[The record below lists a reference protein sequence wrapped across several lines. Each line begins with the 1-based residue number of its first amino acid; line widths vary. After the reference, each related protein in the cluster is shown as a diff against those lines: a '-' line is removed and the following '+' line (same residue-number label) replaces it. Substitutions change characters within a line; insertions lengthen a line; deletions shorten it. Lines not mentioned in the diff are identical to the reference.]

1 MSAELEAEPTFF
13 DKFPEEAK
21 VVRAAF
27 LGSFF
32 ALGLGAVFGIIQ
44 TLHRTDVFRG
54 LIESTDYYTV
64 LTAHGVFM
72 VISFTIFFLVGL
84 FTWALVRSLDRPLVN
99 IRITWTWYGLMVTG
113 ITMTGVSILAGFT
126 DAVEMSADVLFTFY
140 APLQAHPLFYT
151 GLAVFI
157 VGTWLAGA
165 DWFRTWLA
173 WKRDHPDERIP
184 LQTFMVLTTMIMWY
198 IASSAVAAS
207 VLLFLLPWSL
217 GLIESVNP
225 TLTRTLFWFFGHPV
239 VYFWLMPAY
248 LLWYTVLPSIAG
260 GRLFSDPLA
269 RVVFVL
275 FLLLS
280 TPVGIHHQYLD
291 PGIAEGFKF
300 ISMTNTMFLL
310 LPSLL
315 TAFTVVASVE
325 YGARKRGGTGLFGW
339 LRTLPWRNPAFTGM
353 MLAGL
358 MFAAGGFSGMVN
370 AGMNINYM
378 IHNTIW
384 VPGHFHL
391 TVGTAVA
398 LTFMAA
404 TYWIWPQITNKPI
417 YSLQI
422 GLFQVVL
429 WFIGMA
435 LMSNAMHAQGM
446 LGVPRRTAEPE
457 YSGFDYPTA
466 FGGFE
471 ELNIQIAIGG
481 TLLFISTVFFLGNVV
496 LTMGNP
502 RVSGLAES
510 IPPALS
516 GPTDAPRVLDNLRV
530 WVGIALVL
538 VVLAYALPLAA
549 IISDGGLFGPGVG
562 TYPVWVDAAVGALG
576 RVAAAV
582 VSPAVDALAFA
593 SSRAGDAAAAVSAEV
608 FA

>member
-1 MSAELEAEPTFF
+1 MSAELEAEPTFV
-13 DKFPEEAK
+13 DKFPEEARII
-21 VVRAAF
+21 RAAMW
-27 LGSFF
+27 GSFL
-32 ALGLGAVFGIIQ
+32 ALTLGAIFGIIQ
-44 TLHRTDVFRG
+44 TLHRTG
-54 LIESTDYYTV
+54 LARPFSSVDYYTF
-64 LTAHGVFM
+64 LTAHGVFL

-84 FTWALVRSLDRPLVN
+84 FTWAVVRSLDRPLLN
-99 IRITWTWYGLMVTG
+99 TKITWTWYGMMAVG
-113 ITMTGVSILAGFT
+113 MTMTGISILAGFT
-126 DAVEMSADVLFTFY
+126 SRIDMSADVLFTFY

-151 GLAVFI
+151 GLVVFI
-157 VGTWLAGA
+157 IGTWVAGA

-173 WKRDHPDERIP
+173 WRDENPGERIP

-198 IASSAVAAS
+198 IATLAIAAS

-248 LLWYTVLPSIAG
+248 MLWYTVLPKIAG

-325 YGARKRGGTGLFGW
+325 YGARRRGGTGIFGW
-339 LRTLPWRNPAFTGM
+339 LRALPWRNPAFTGM

-358 MFAAGGFSGMVN
+358 MFAAGGFSGMIN
-370 AGMNINYM
+370 AGLNINYM

-398 LTFMAA
+398 LTFMAGA
-404 TYWIWPQITNKPI
+404 YWLWPQLTNRPL
-417 YSLQI
+417 YSPQI
-422 GLFQVVL
+422 GLAQVVL

-435 LMSNAMHAQGM
+435 LMSNAMHAQGL

-457 YSGFDYPTA
+457 YAGFEYPMA

-471 ELNIQIAIGG
+471 ELNLQLAIGG
-481 TLLFISTVFFLGNVV
+481 TILFVSTVLFIANIVITSWS
-496 LTMGNP
+496 P
-502 RVSGLAES
+502 KASGLARPL
-510 IPPALS
+510 PPALS
-516 GPTDAPRVLDNLRV
+516 GPEDAPKVLDNLRL

-538 VVLAYALPLAA
+538 VFLAYALPLAG
-549 IISDGGLFGPGVG
+549 IISNSGVFGTGAG
-562 TYPVWVDAAVGALG
+562 TYPVWIDVPTAVAERAL
-576 RVAAAV
+576 AV
-582 VSPAVDALAFA
+582 VTGVTATLVNAVT
-593 SSRAGDAAAAVSAEV
+593 GV
-608 FA
+608 FTL

>member
-1 MSAELEAEPTFF
+1 MSEAIETEQTFA
-13 DKFPEEAK
+13 DKFPEEAR
-21 VVRAAF
+21 VVRAALLSSF
-27 LGSFF
+27 L
-32 ALGLGAVFGIIQ
+32 ALVIGAILGIIQ
-44 TLHRTDVFRG
+44 TLHRTDVAR
-54 LIESTDYYTV
+54 IIPSTDYYTV
-64 LTAHGVFM
+64 LTAHGVFLA
-72 VISFTIFFLVGL
+72 ISFTTFFLVGL
-84 FTWALVRSLDRPLVN
+84 FTWAVVRSLDRPLLN
-99 IRITWTWYGLMVTG
+99 TKITWTWYALMAVG
-113 ITMTGVSILAGFT
+113 MTMTGVSILAGFV
-126 DAVEMSADVLFTFY
+126 DAVDMSADVLFTFY
-140 APLQAHPLFYT
+140 APLQAHPMFYA

-157 VGTWLAGA
+157 VGSWIAGA
-165 DWFRTWLA
+165 DYFRTWLA
-173 WKRDHPDERIP
+173 WKRENPDERIP
-184 LQTFMVLTTMIMWY
+184 LQTFMVLTTMAMWY
-198 IASSAVAAS
+198 IASSAVAIS
-207 VLLFLLPWSL
+207 VLVFLLPWSL
-217 GLIESVNP
+217 GLIGQVNP

-248 LLWYTVLPSIAG
+248 LLWYTVLPKIAG

-325 YGARKRGGTGLFGW
+325 YGARQRGGSGLLGW
-339 LRTLPWRNPAFTGM
+339 LTDLPWRNPAFTGM

-378 IHNTIW
+378 VHNTIW

-404 TYWIWPQITNKPI
+404 TYWIWPQISNKPI
-417 YSLQI
+417 YSRTI
-422 GLFQVVL
+422 GLVQVVV

-435 LMSNAMHAQGM
+435 LMSNAMHAQGIM
-446 LGVPRRTAEPE
+446 GVPRRTAEPE
-457 YSGFDYPTA
+457 YSGFDYATM

-481 TLLFISTVFFLGNVV
+481 TLLFVSTILFIGNLL

-502 RVSGLAES
+502 KVSGLADPL
-510 IPPALS
+510 PPALS
-516 GPTDAPRVLDNLRV
+516 GPTDSPQVLDNLRL
-530 WVGIALVL
+530 WVGIALTL

-549 IISDGGLFGPGVG
+549 IINRGGLLGPGVG
-562 TYPVWVDAAVGALG
+562 TYPVWVAPLF
-576 RVAAAV
+576 
-582 VSPAVDALAFA
+582 DALA
-593 SSRAGDAAAAVSAEV
+593 DAATPLLAAITDASGSLLEV
-608 FA
+608 VQ

>member
-1 MSAELEAEPTFF
+1 MSTALESERTFV
-13 DKFPEEAK
+13 DKFPDEAR

-27 LGSFF
+27 LSSFF
-32 ALGLGAVFGIIQ
+32 ALFLGAVFGIIQ
-44 TLHRTDVFRG
+44 TLHRTDVAR
-54 LIESTDYYTV
+54 IIPSTDYYTV

-84 FTWALVRSLDRPLVN
+84 FTWAITRSLDRPLLN
-99 IRITWTWYGLMVTG
+99 IKITWTWYGLMATGMTLTG
-113 ITMTGVSILAGFT
+113 ISILAGFV
-126 DAVEMSADVLFTFY
+126 DSIDMSADVLYTFY
-140 APLQAHPLFYT
+140 APLQAHPLFYA
-151 GLAVFI
+151 GLVVFI
-157 VGTWLAGA
+157 VGTWIAGA
-165 DWFRTWLA
+165 DWFRTFLA
-173 WKRDHPDERIP
+173 WRRDHPDERIP
-184 LQTFMVLTTMIMWY
+184 LQTFMVLTTMTMWY

-217 GLIESVNP
+217 GFIDQVNP

-248 LLWYTVLPSIAG
+248 MLWYTVLPKIAG

-275 FLLLS
+275 FVLLS

-325 YGARKRGGTGLFGW
+325 YGARKNGGTGLLGW
-339 LRTLPWRNPAFTGM
+339 LTHLPWRKPEFTGM

-370 AGMNINYM
+370 AGMNINYL
-378 IHNTIW
+378 IHNTLW

-398 LTFMAA
+398 LTMMAG
-404 TYWIWPQITNKPI
+404 TYWLWPQISNKPI
-417 YSLQI
+417 YSSQI

-435 LMSNAMHAQGM
+435 LMSNAMHAQGL

-457 YSGFDYPTA
+457 YSGFDYPTM

-481 TLLFISTVFFLGNVV
+481 TLLFVSTILFLGNLV

-502 RVSGLAES
+502 TVSGLAETL
-510 IPPALS
+510 PTPVS
-516 GPTDAPRVLDNLRV
+516 GPEDAPQVLDNLRL
-530 WVGIALVL
+530 WVGIAVTL
-538 VVLAYALPLAA
+538 VVLAYALPIAA
-549 IISDGGLFGPGVG
+549 IIQRGGLLGPGVG
-562 TYPVWVDAAVGALG
+562 TYPVWLAPLL
-576 RVAAAV
+576 
-582 VSPAVDALAFA
+582 DALANAAATLFGA
-593 SSRAGDAAAAVSAEV
+593 VGDAGASLAGVV
-608 FA
+608 R

>member
-1 MSAELEAEPTFF
+1 MSSAIEAEPTFV
-13 DKFPEEAK
+13 DKFPEEARL
-21 VVRAAF
+21 VRAAF
-27 LGSFF
+27 LGSFL
-32 ALGLGAVFGIIQ
+32 ALALGAVFGIIQ
-44 TLHRTDVFRG
+44 TLHRTGIARPFSSV
-54 LIESTDYYTV
+54 DYYTF
-64 LTAHGVFM
+64 LTAHGVFL

-84 FTWALVRSLDRPLVN
+84 FTWAVVRSLDRSLVN
-99 IRITWTWYGLMVTG
+99 IKITWTWYGLMSVG
-113 ITMTGVSILAGFT
+113 MTMTGVAILAGFT
-126 DAVEMSADVLFTFY
+126 GAIDMSADVLFTFY
-140 APLQAHPLFYT
+140 APLQAHPLFYA

-157 VGTWLAGA
+157 VGTWIAGA
-165 DWFRTWLA
+165 DWFRAWLA
-173 WKRDHPDERIP
+173 WRDENPNERIP

-198 IASSAVAAS
+198 IATSAIAVA
-207 VLLFLLPWSL
+207 VLVFLLPWSL
-217 GLIESVNP
+217 GLIEQVNP

-248 LLWYTVLPSIAG
+248 LLWYTVLPKIAG

-269 RVVFVL
+269 RVVFIL

-325 YGARKRGGTGLFGW
+325 YGARKRGGTGIFGW
-339 LRTLPWRNPAFTGM
+339 LTSLPWRNPAFTGM

-370 AGMNINYM
+370 AGLNINYM
-378 IHNTIW
+378 VHNTLW

-404 TYWIWPQITNKPI
+404 TYWLWPQLSNKPL
-417 YSLQI
+417 YSKPI
-422 GLFQVVL
+422 ALFQVVL

-435 LMSNAMHAQGM
+435 LMSNAMHAQGL
-446 LGVPRRTAEPE
+446 LGVPRRMVELE
-457 YSGFDYPTA
+457 YIGFDYPLA

-481 TLLFISTVFFLGNVV
+481 ALLFISTVLFLGNVV

-502 RVSGLAES
+502 KVSGLAEPL
-510 IPPALS
+510 PPALS
-516 GPTDAPRVLDNLRV
+516 GPADAPKVLDNLRL
-530 WVGIALVL
+530 WVGVAVVL
-538 VVLAYALPLAA
+538 VVLAYALP
-549 IISDGGLFGPGVG
+549 IVGIVSRGGLFGPGG
-562 TYPVWVDAAVGALG
+562 SAFPVWIDVASGWADVGSAWIDE
-576 RVAAAV
+576 RVAW
-582 VSPAVDALAFA
+582 LA
-593 SSRAGDAAAAVSAEV
+593 GVIG
-608 FA
+608 

>member
-1 MSAELEAEPTFF
+1 MSQALEGDRTFA
-13 DKFPEEAK
+13 DKFPEEARI
-21 VVRAAF
+21 VRAALLSSF
-27 LGSFF
+27 L
-32 ALGLGAVFGIIQ
+32 ALVIGAILGIIQ
-44 TLHRTDVFRG
+44 TLHRTDVAR
-54 LIESTDYYTV
+54 IIPSTDYYTV
-64 LTAHGVFM
+64 LTAHGVFLA
-72 VISFTIFFLVGL
+72 ISFTTFFLVGL
-84 FTWALVRSLDRPLVN
+84 FTWAVVRSLDRPLLN
-99 IRITWTWYGLMVTG
+99 TKITWTWYALMAVG
-113 ITMTGVSILAGFT
+113 MTMTGVAILAGFV
-126 DAVEMSADVLFTFY
+126 DSIDMSADVLFTFY
-140 APLQAHPLFYT
+140 APLQAHPMFYA

-157 VGTWLAGA
+157 VGSWIAGA
-165 DWFRTWLA
+165 DFFRTWLA
-173 WKRDHPDERIP
+173 WKREHPDERIP
-184 LQTFMVLTTMIMWY
+184 LQTFMVLTTMAMWY

-207 VLLFLLPWSL
+207 VLIFLLPWSL
-217 GLIESVNP
+217 GLIDQVNP

-248 LLWYTVLPSIAG
+248 LLWYTVLPKIAG

-300 ISMTNTMFLL
+300 ISMTNTLFLL

-325 YGARKRGGTGLFGW
+325 YGARQRGGSGILGW
-339 LRTLPWRNPAFTGM
+339 LTDLPWRKPEFTGM

-404 TYWIWPQITNKPI
+404 TYWLWPQISNKPI
-417 YSLQI
+417 YSRTI
-422 GLFQVVL
+422 GLVQVVV

-435 LMSNAMHAQGM
+435 LMSNAMHAQGIM
-446 LGVPRRTAEPE
+446 GVPRRTAEPE
-457 YSGFDYPTA
+457 YSGFEYATM

-481 TLLFISTVFFLGNVV
+481 TLLFVSTILFIGNLL

-502 RVSGLAES
+502 TVSGLADPL
-510 IPPALS
+510 PPALS
-516 GPTDAPRVLDNLRV
+516 GPADSPEVLDNLRL
-530 WVGIALVL
+530 WVGIALTL

-549 IISDGGLFGPGVG
+549 IIQRGGLLGPGVG
-562 TYPVWVDAAVGALG
+562 TYPVWLTPLFDAFANATTALVGAVGDAS
-576 RVAAAV
+576 AAFTEV
-582 VSPAVDALAFA
+582 V
-593 SSRAGDAAAAVSAEV
+593 R
-608 FA
+608 

>member
-1 MSAELEAEPTFF
+1 MSTAIESERTFV
-13 DKFPEEAK
+13 DKFPDEAR

-27 LGSFF
+27 LSAFF
-32 ALGLGAVFGIIQ
+32 ALLLGAIFGIIQ
-44 TLHRTDVFRG
+44 TLHRTDVAR
-54 LIESTDYYTV
+54 IIPSTDYYTV

-84 FTWALVRSLDRPLVN
+84 FTWAVTRSLDRPLIN
-99 IRITWTWYGLMVTG
+99 IKITWTWYGLMAAGMTLTG
-113 ITMTGVSILAGFT
+113 ISILAGFV
-126 DAVEMSADVLFTFY
+126 DSIDMSADVLFTFY
-140 APLQAHPLFYT
+140 APLQAHPLFYA
-151 GLAVFI
+151 GLTVFI
-157 VGTWLAGA
+157 VGTWIAGA
-165 DWFRTWLA
+165 DWFRTFLA
-173 WKRDHPDERIP
+173 WRRDHPDERIP
-184 LQTFMVLTTMIMWY
+184 LQTFMVLTTMTMWY

-217 GLIESVNP
+217 GFIEQVNP

-248 LLWYTVLPSIAG
+248 MLWYTVLPKIAG

-275 FLLLS
+275 FVLLS

-325 YGARKRGGTGLFGW
+325 YGARKNGGTGLLGW
-339 LRTLPWRNPAFTGM
+339 LTNLPWRKPEFTGM

-370 AGMNINYM
+370 AGMNINYL
-378 IHNTIW
+378 IHNTLW

-398 LTFMAA
+398 LTMMAG
-404 TYWIWPQITNKPI
+404 TYWIWPQISNKPI
-417 YSLQI
+417 YSDQI

-435 LMSNAMHAQGM
+435 LMSNAMHAQGL

-457 YSGFDYPTA
+457 YSGFDYPTM

-471 ELNIQIAIGG
+471 ELNVQIAIGG
-481 TLLFISTVFFLGNVV
+481 TLLFVSTVLFLGNLA

-502 RVSGLAES
+502 KVTGLAEPLPS
-510 IPPALS
+510 PVS
-516 GPTDAPRVLDNLRV
+516 GAEDAPQVLDNLRL
-530 WVGIALVL
+530 WVSIALVL
-538 VVLAYALPLAA
+538 VVLAYALPIAA
-549 IISDGGLFGPGVG
+549 IIQRGGLLGPGVG
-562 TYPVWVDAAVGALG
+562 TYPVWLAPLF
-576 RVAAAV
+576 
-582 VSPAVDALAFA
+582 DALA
-593 SSRAGDAAAAVSAEV
+593 DAAAPLVGTVTDVSASLAEV
-608 FA
+608 VR

>member
-1 MSAELEAEPTFF
+1 MSSAIEGERTFA
-13 DKFPEEAK
+13 DKFPEEAR
-21 VVRAAF
+21 VVRASL
-27 LGSFF
+27 LGSFL
-32 ALGLGAVFGIIQ
+32 ALTLGAIFGIIQ
-44 TLHRTDVFRG
+44 TLHRTDILR
-54 LIESTDYYTV
+54 IIPSTDYYTV
-64 LTAHGVFM
+64 LTAHGVFLAL
-72 VISFTIFFLVGL
+72 SFTTFFLVGL
-84 FTWALVRSLDRPLVN
+84 FTWAVTRSLDRPLVN
-99 IRITWTWYGLMVTG
+99 IKITWAWYALMSIG
-113 ITMTGVSILAGFT
+113 MTMTGVSILAGFT
-126 DAVEMSADVLFTFY
+126 DAIDMSADVLFTFY
-140 APLQAHPLFYT
+140 APLQAHPLFYA

-157 VGTWLAGA
+157 VGSWIAGA
-165 DWFRTWLA
+165 DWFRAWLA
-173 WKRDHPDERIP
+173 WKRENPDERIP
-184 LQTFMVLTTMIMWY
+184 LQTFMVLMTMAMWY

-207 VLLFLLPWSL
+207 VLIFLLPWSL
-217 GLIESVNP
+217 GLIDQVNP

-248 LLWYTVLPSIAG
+248 LLWYTVLPKLAG

-325 YGARKRGGTGLFGW
+325 YGARQRGGTGLLGW
-339 LRTLPWRNPAFTGM
+339 LTDLPWRKPEFTGM

-384 VPGHFHL
+384 IPGHFHL

-404 TYWIWPQITNKPI
+404 TYWLWPQITNKPI
-417 YSLQI
+417 YSRSI

-435 LMSNAMHAQGM
+435 LMSNAMHAQGI
-446 LGVPRRTAEPE
+446 LGVPRRTAEPT
-457 YSGFDYPTA
+457 YSGFDYPVG

-481 TLLFISTVFFLGNVV
+481 TLLFISTVLFIGNLL

-502 RVSGLAES
+502 TVSGLADPL
-510 IPPALS
+510 PPALS
-516 GPTDAPRVLDNLRV
+516 GPDDSPQVLDNLRL
-530 WVGIALVL
+530 WVSIAVVL
-538 VVLAYALPLAA
+538 VILAYALPLAA
-549 IISDGGLFGPGVG
+549 IINRGGLLGPGVG
-562 TYPVWVDAAVGALG
+562 TYPVWLTPVLDAITNAVTPLLG
-576 RVAAAV
+576 TV
-582 VSPAVDALAFA
+582 
-593 SSRAGDAAAAVSAEV
+593 GDATASLAGVIR
-608 FA
+608 

>member
-1 MSAELEAEPTFF
+1 MSEAIEAEQSFV
-13 DKFPEEAK
+13 DKFPDEARI
-21 VVRAAF
+21 VRSSF
-27 LGSFF
+27 LGSFL
-32 ALGLGAVFGIIQ
+32 ALILGAIFGIIQ
-44 TLHRTDVFRG
+44 TLHRTDVAR
-54 LIESTDYYTV
+54 IIPSTDYYTV
-64 LTAHGVFM
+64 LTAHGVFLA
-72 VISFTIFFLVGL
+72 ISFTVFFLVGL
-84 FTWALVRSLDRPLVN
+84 FTWALTRSLDRPLVN
-99 IRITWTWYGLMVTG
+99 IKITWTWYLIMAGGM
-113 ITMTGVSILAGFT
+113 TMTGISILAGFV
-126 DAVEMSADVLFTFY
+126 DSIDMSADVLYTFY

-157 VGTWLAGA
+157 VGSWIAGA
-165 DWFRTWLA
+165 DWFRTFLA
-173 WKRDHPDERIP
+173 WRREHPDERIP
-184 LQTFMVLTTMIMWY
+184 LQTFMVLTTMAMWY

-217 GLIESVNP
+217 GFIDQVNP

-248 LLWYTVLPSIAG
+248 MLWYTVLPKIAG

-325 YGARKRGGTGLFGW
+325 YGARQRGGSGLLGW
-339 LRTLPWRNPAFTGM
+339 LTDLPWRKPEFTGM

-404 TYWIWPQITNKPI
+404 TYWIWPQISNKPI
-417 YSLQI
+417 YSRTI
-422 GLFQVVL
+422 GLVQVVV

-435 LMSNAMHAQGM
+435 LMSNAMHAQGIM
-446 LGVPRRTAEPE
+446 GVPRRTAEPE
-457 YSGFDYPTA
+457 YSGFDYATM

-481 TLLFISTVFFLGNVV
+481 TLLFVSTILFIGNLL

-502 RVSGLAES
+502 KVSGLAES
-510 IPPALS
+510 LPPALS
-516 GPTDAPRVLDNLRV
+516 GPTDSPEVLDNLRL
-530 WVGIALVL
+530 WVGIALTL
-538 VVLAYALPLAA
+538 VVLAYALPIAA
-549 IISDGGLFGPGVG
+549 IINRGGLLGPGVG
-562 TYPVWVDAAVGALG
+562 TYPVWLTPLFDALANSTTIAVGA
-576 RVAAAV
+576 V
-582 VSPAVDALAFA
+582 
-593 SSRAGDAAAAVSAEV
+593 GDASAALVEV
-608 FA
+608 IK

>member
-1 MSAELEAEPTFF
+1 VSTAIESERTFV
-13 DKFPEEAK
+13 DKFPDEAR

-27 LGSFF
+27 LSAFF
-32 ALGLGAVFGIIQ
+32 ALFLGAIFGIVQ
-44 TLHRTDVFRG
+44 TLHRTDIAR
-54 LIESTDYYTV
+54 IIPSTDYYTV

-84 FTWALVRSLDRPLVN
+84 FTWALTRSLDRPLIN
-99 IRITWTWYGLMVTG
+99 IKITWTWYGLMAAGMTLTG
-113 ITMTGVSILAGFT
+113 ISILAGFV
-126 DAVEMSADVLFTFY
+126 DSIDMSADVLFTFY

-151 GLAVFI
+151 GLVVFI
-157 VGTWLAGA
+157 VGTWIAGA
-165 DWFRTWLA
+165 DWFRTFLA
-173 WKRDHPDERIP
+173 WRSDHPDQRIP
-184 LQTFMVLTTMIMWY
+184 LQAFMVLTTMTMWY
-198 IASSAVAAS
+198 IATSAVAAS

-217 GLIESVNP
+217 GLIDQVNP

-248 LLWYTVLPSIAG
+248 MLWYTVLPKIAG

-325 YGARKRGGTGLFGW
+325 YGARQNGGTGLLGW
-339 LRTLPWRNPAFTGM
+339 LTNLPWRKPEFTGM

-370 AGMNINYM
+370 AGMNINYL
-378 IHNTIW
+378 IHNTLW

-398 LTFMAA
+398 LTMMAG
-404 TYWIWPQITNKPI
+404 TYWIWPQISNKPI
-417 YSLQI
+417 YSRTI

-435 LMSNAMHAQGM
+435 LMSNAMHAQGL

-457 YSGFDYPTA
+457 YTGFDYPTM

-481 TLLFISTVFFLGNVV
+481 TLLFISTILFLGNLV

-502 RVSGLAES
+502 TVSGLAETL
-510 IPPALS
+510 PTPVS
-516 GPTDAPRVLDNLRV
+516 GPEDAPQVLDNLRL
-530 WVGIALVL
+530 WVSIAVVL
-538 VVLAYALPLAA
+538 VVLAYALPIAA
-549 IISDGGLFGPGVG
+549 IISRGGLLGPGVG
-562 TYPVWVDAAVGALG
+562 TYPVWLVPL
-576 RVAAAV
+576 
-582 VSPAVDALAFA
+582 VDALANA
-593 SSRAGDAAAAVSAEV
+593 IEPLAGTVGDASAAFAEV
-608 FA
+608 VR